1 MFCFFFSRKKRQSNA
16 GIISVRHALSSLSGR
31 ERLSLVSRGQ
41 RVSGVS
47 FGCELG
53 KNIRYNYIRKASKNK
68 PAFPLPHPRP
78 HLTRLL
84 PLGIIDILFICYC
97 IRFQINKTC
106 MFVCMYLQHGRWGF
120 WIPDSGF
127 QSLPVELGFWI
138 TIVSGIPDSLSC
150 IPDLKAQDSE
160 FHKQKVPGFRIPQAK
175 NSRILESRFPYMGY
189 EGRRACSQAILNGV
203 VVVVVCLF
211 FRFFP
216 FHAPFNHRAWNNYR
230 AGAGHIVRSN
240 VILLGHRHFW
250 PDKFNPS

>member
-84 PLGIIDILFICYC
+84 PLGIIDILFIWYC

-120 WIPDSGF
+120 WIPDPGF
-127 QSLPVELGFWI
+127 QSLLVELGFWI

-160 FHKQKVPGFRIPQAK
+160 FHKQKILGFWNPDFLTWGMRGAK
-175 NSRILESRFPYMGY
+175 SLLASYTQR
-189 EGRRACSQAILNGV
+189 CCCCCC
-203 VVVVVCLF
+203 CLF
-211 FRFFP
+211 VFSFFSLP
-216 FHAPFNHRAWNNYR
+216 CS
-230 AGAGHIVRSN
+230 I
-240 VILLGHRHFW
+240 
-250 PDKFNPS
+250 